1 MRSREKIDYF
11 AFHCSLLKT
20 YLLVEINFQH
30 FYTPLKQ
37 VILQHHS
44 GYMLVLLVIV
54 ITVGNLYVLLLRL
67 FSHSKGL
74 TGWGVITKRVKHW
87 FVK

>member
-44 GYMLVLLVIV
+44 GYMLVLLVFV
-54 ITVGNLYVLLLRL
+54 ITVRNLSVLLLRSAQAVST
-67 FSHSKGL
+67 FQ
-74 TGWGVITKRVKHW
+74 RVNWLGCHD
-87 FVK
+87 